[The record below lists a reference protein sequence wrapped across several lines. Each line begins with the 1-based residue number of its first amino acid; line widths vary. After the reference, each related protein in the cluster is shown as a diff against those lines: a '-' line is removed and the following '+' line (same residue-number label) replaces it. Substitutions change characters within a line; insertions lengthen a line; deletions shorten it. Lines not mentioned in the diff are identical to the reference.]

1 MNIDTIVEFIDTFL
15 PSHIHHRKQLK
26 HFRSV
31 IHEFREQHHALWI
44 DVDLS
49 ENLKVPV
56 KEEPQALH
64 WSHEQITVRSGIVK
78 VNGHKVYHP
87 YLSADRVHNQQM
99 VVTAI
104 NKIIDHS
111 STLYTPT
118 TEPDTIII
126 ESDNAIQYKYTQ
138 HFHEIQNLSNRLNK
152 AIIRVYGIAQHGK
165 GEIDYVGGI
174 AKNTLQKA

>member
-1 MNIDTIVEFIDTFL
+1 MAIKYIIRICL
-15 PSHIHHRKQLK
+15 PIEYTNSK
-26 HFRSV
+26 
-31 IHEFREQHHALWI
+31 W
-44 DVDLS
+44 
-49 ENLKVPV
+49 
-56 KEEPQALH
+56 
-64 WSHEQITVRSGIVK
+64 
-78 VNGHKVYHP
+78 
-87 YLSADRVHNQQM
+87 

-174 AKNTLQKA
+174 AKNTLQKAIAERRLLKNVEQMAGYLETKFASHTHPQYHVAVINQEELQEARL